1 MANKSKEQQLLDIV
15 KTAIDQFGAANLG
28 VAIDY
33 DDDRTF
39 YVYFHSGHDGYPVA
53 ETEIL
58 CDDVDLDSLCE
69 KLDELNIGYD
79 F

>member
-1 MANKSKEQQLLDIV
+1 MAKKSKEQQLLNIV

-28 VAIDY
+28 VAID
-33 DDDRTF
+33 DEEDTF
-39 YVYFHSGHDGYPVA
+39 YVYFHSENDGYPVA

-58 CDDVDLDSLCE
+58 SDDVDLGSLCE
-69 KLDELNIGYD
+69 KLDELDIGYD